1 MKPPAFGSFAV
12 PAEYLPLHK
21 YLDGRYADTV
31 VLTFSEIED
40 LLGITLPDLARV
52 EAGCWTDGDTD
63 GTPSPEPRSWTRTN
77 MTAKPN
83 LHAQIVV
90 FTRTSACGRANRT

>member
-1 MKPPAFGSFAV
+1 MKPPALRPFTV

-40 LLGITLPDLARV
+40 LLGITLPDLARA
-52 EAGCWTDGDTD
+52 EAGWWANGDTD
-63 GTPSPEPRSWTRTN
+63 GTPSPQSRSWIRAN
-77 MTAKPN
+77 RTAKPN

-90 FTRTSACGRANRT
+90 FDRTSA

>member
-1 MKPPAFGSFAV
+1 MKSVAV

-40 LLGITLPDLARV
+40 LIGISLPDLARL
-52 EAGCWTDGDTD
+52 EKEWWGNGDEGSTA
-63 GTPSPEPRSWTRTN
+63 SPQSHSWTRAN
-77 MTAKPN
+77 RTAKPN
-83 LHAQIVV
+83 LKAQIVV
-90 FTRTSACGRANRT
+90 FDRTSA

>member
-1 MKPPAFGSFAV
+1 MADLSPAGCAKEDTRTAWGRLQWTGEGRSMTSLGKSAPI

-40 LLGITLPDLARV
+40 LIGITLPELAR
-52 EAGCWTDGDTD
+52 TDKTWWDNGGEG
-63 GTPSPEPRSWTRTN
+63 GTATSQSQSW
-77 MTAKPN
+77 
-83 LHAQIVV
+83 
-90 FTRTSACGRANRT
+90 

>member
-1 MKPPAFGSFAV
+1 MKSSGSI

-40 LLGITLPDLARV
+40 LIGISLPDIARL
-52 EAGCWTDGDTD
+52 EQNWWANGDEG
-63 GTPSPEPRSWTRTN
+63 GTASPQSHSWTRAN
-77 MTAKPN
+77 RTAKPN
-83 LHAQIVV
+83 LPAQIVV
-90 FTRTSACGRANRT
+90 FDRTSA

>member
-1 MKPPAFGSFAV
+1 MTSLGKSPPI

-40 LLGITLPDLARV
+40 LIGITLPDLAR
-52 EAGCWTDGDTD
+52 TDKTWWANGDEG
-63 GTPSPEPRSWTRTN
+63 GTASAQSQSWTRAN
-77 MTAKPN
+77 RTAKPN
-83 LHAQIVV
+83 MSAKIVV
-90 FTRTSACGRANRT
+90 FDRTSV

>member
-1 MKPPAFGSFAV
+1 MKSPGSRPPV

-40 LLGITLPDLARV
+40 LIGITLPDLAHSDQSWWDNGD
-52 EAGCWTDGDTD
+52 AGTA
-63 GTPSPEPRSWTRTN
+63 SPQSQSWT
-77 MTAKPN
+77 
-83 LHAQIVV
+83 
-90 FTRTSACGRANRT
+90 RANRTAAPNMSAKIVVFDRTSA